1 MKWAHIGKEK
11 GWIDTPVDNDLIF
24 YHQILTER
32 KTIDQPSRDVLAFL
46 TILIKKNA

>member
-1 MKWAHIGKEK
+1 MKSAHIGKEK
-11 GWIDTPVDNDLIF
+11 GWIDTLVNNDLIF

-32 KTIDQPSRDVLAFL
+32 NTIDQTSWDVSAFL